1 MRHLRLALSL
11 SLFVTPALVA
21 QHEPPAALDIPL
33 LLPAAPA
40 LTQLRFDDE
49 GDAIAREPVPLDAY
63 WGMSHAQQD
72 MLRRSWRV
80 SRAQPAP
87 QMCWLT
93 PPTPQQA
100 LLMEAA
106 MQGGASSFQLFSRWS
121 ATATDGG
128 GLQQGDPT
136 TITYSF
142 MPDGTSIPSSSL
154 GEPVANSNLFATMN
168 AAFPSTATWQNVFH
182 EAFAQWSAL
191 TGITFVHE
199 PNDDGIALLA
209 PSSGGAI
216 GVRGDVRLGMKFIDG
231 PPVPGV
237 PNTLAYNYVPDIGDM
252 VLDDGNISLFSD
264 PALNYRALLNVLCHE
279 LGHGVGIRHVCPV
292 NQTKLME
299 PTYTSA
305 YVGPQ
310 FDDVLAGQRHYGDDY
325 EPNDTAAGAHDL
337 GLLLDGLTNVTNL
350 SMDGDADADNFR
362 FTVQGDKLATVRMIP
377 TGTPYLE
384 GPQVSGTC
392 TAGVVLDPTSLRDL
406 YLQVMDIS
414 GTVVLA
420 TSSTG
425 GLGNP
430 EVISSLPIST
440 GSYVVRI
447 TALPGNIQPY
457 RIEVD
462 LVDDTAG
469 QWTPVGTD
477 CGVNWTTTAPP
488 IIGSTRYLVTN
499 TFGGLAL
506 AVLGTA
512 EFPGGLDLTPLG
524 APGCF
529 AYQQA
534 EFITPLPVFAPGL
547 RALTL
552 VIPNNPLLLGATVM
566 TQAMILGTQ
575 QNALN
580 LKFSRGIRLRFGSF

>member
-21 QHEPPAALDIPL
+21 QHEPPAALHIPL

-191 TGITFVHE
+191 TGITFIHE

-209 PSSGGAI
+209 PSSDGAI

-237 PNTLAYNYVPDIGDM
+237 PNTLAYNYYPDIGDM

-299 PTYTSA
+299 PTYTPA

-350 SMDGDADADNFR
+350 SMDGDADADYFR

-384 GPQVSGTC
+384 GPQVNGACS
-392 TAGVVLDPTSLRDL
+392 AGVVLDPTSLRDL
-406 YLQVMDIS
+406 YLQVRDNS

-420 TSSTG
+420 NSSSG
-425 GLGNP
+425 GIGNP

-499 TFGGLAL
+499 TSGPLAL
-506 AVLGTA
+506 AVVGTT

-534 EFITPLPVFAPGL
+534 EFITPLPVFFPGS